1 MKILVTGS
9 SGFICKALCEKLR
22 QNKNFEVFGI
32 DLLEGTN
39 TSDLLSTNEKYDI
52 IYHFAAT
59 NGTKL
64 FYEKPTE
71 VLVNNTLTSIDIYN
85 YLSKN
90 PKTKVV
96 FSSTCEIFNGA
107 IDEGIYKIPTDE
119 EVPIFFKDINNP
131 RWSYSLPK
139 ALGENLFSN
148 IGNDYLNLRFFNIFG
163 PDQKDHFIPEFIQR
177 IKKDKKAIIYGN
189 DTRSF
194 CYIDDTIEILI
205 RLLKLNVWNH
215 TLNIGSDYE
224 VSIEEVAKKIMKILG
239 FKNELIIHDS
249 PEGSVKRRKPDL
261 TKLKRL
267 LGEFKYT
274 NFDKSLKD
282 TVDSYV

>member
-1 MKILVTGS
+1 MKILITGS
-9 SGFICKALCEKLR
+9 SGFISKALFKKLE
-22 QNKNFEVFGI
+22 QNKDHEVFGI
-32 DLLEGTN
+32 DLIEGN
-39 TSDLLSTNEKYDI
+39 DTSELLSTNIKYDI

-71 VLVNNTLTSIDIYN
+71 VLINNTLSSIDVCK
-85 YLSKN
+85 YLSKY

-107 IDEGIYKIPTDE
+107 VDEGIYKIPTDE
-119 EVPIFFKDINNP
+119 DVPIFFKDINNP

-148 IGNDYLNLRFFNIFG
+148 MGNDYLILRFFNIFG
-163 PDQKDHFIPEFIQR
+163 PKQKDHFVPEFIQR

-194 CYIDDTIEILI
+194 CYIDDTIRILDK
-205 RLLKLNVWNH
+205 LLKLNVWNH

-224 VSIEEVAKKIMKILG
+224 VSIEEVAKKIMRILE
-239 FKNELIIHDS
+239 FENELIVCPS
-249 PEGSVKRRKPDL
+249 PEGSVKRRQPDL

-267 LGEFKYT
+267 LGEFQYT
-274 NFDKSLKD
+274 NFDKSLKE
-282 TVDSYV
+282 TVDSYE

>member
-1 MKILVTGS
+1 MKILITGS
-9 SGFICKALCEKLR
+9 SGFISKALFKKLE
-22 QNKNFEVFGI
+22 QNKDHEVFGI
-32 DLLEGTN
+32 DLIEGN
-39 TSDLLSTNEKYDI
+39 DTSELLSTNIKYDI

-71 VLVNNTLTSIDIYN
+71 VLINNTLSSIDVCK
-85 YLSKN
+85 YLLKN

-107 IDEGIYKIPTDE
+107 VDEGIYKIPTDE
-119 EVPIFFKDINNP
+119 DVPIFFKDINNP

-148 IGNDYLNLRFFNIFG
+148 LGNDFLILRFFNIFG
-163 PDQKDHFIPEFIQR
+163 PKQKDHFVPEFIQR

-194 CYIDDTIEILI
+194 CYIDDTIRILDK
-205 RLLKLNVWNH
+205 LLKLNVWNH

-224 VSIEEVAKKIMKILG
+224 VSIEEVAKKIMRILEFG
-239 FKNELIIHDS
+239 NELIVYPS
-249 PEGSVKRRKPDL
+249 PEGSVKRRQPDL

-267 LGEFKYT
+267 LGEFQYT
-274 NFDKSLKD
+274 NFDKSLKE
-282 TVDSYV
+282 TVDSYE